1 MVFPMSEPVGMVLS
15 GSTTRR
21 ATIQLYEKYEG
32 KINEGELCII
42 DSSGRKLLCRIDKIT
57 PFSEFF
63 EKGDA
68 FSEARRKRANIPTQ
82 IARKYYNLELEILNE
97 IKNNHLLEVTIPPS
111 PGDEVFKITKDEIL
125 SVVNQDNEGKLLIEF
140 GRLFGYKDVPL
151 YLNVDAIPMH
161 LAVLGVT
168 GSGKSYT
175 VGYLIEQLSEL
186 VIGNRKTAL
195 STIIIDANGDYLDY
209 YKSCHSQGKRIGNY
223 IDLIRFVFNKSQ
235 HALFKNNIKVISLDL
250 DVFNARE
257 LSELVITYY
266 TGGSL
271 NELQV
276 AGLESA
282 LRTLKEEYY
291 SFSSL
296 FTHAHD
302 KLLEELERAKKEKGI
317 HDQTFSA
324 IKRAITKFVEDAEMY
339 DLIKPRESAGL
350 NDTFVD
356 SLTDPEK
363 PKLVIIDFSVDGAPG
378 VSLQLKQLV
387 VSYITKLLFKKFTD
401 YKVNKEDRILLLI
414 IEEAQ
419 NYCPNQETF
428 PIGYS
433 LAKENLAQIATQG
446 RKFGLSLCLVS
457 QRPSFVDQIVLS
469 MVNTFIIHRVSAADV
484 TFIKRITG
492 GLPEAIE
499 NKLTNL
505 STGKAIVTGQMNAI
519 GFPVL
524 VNIPKRKIEPTVGK
538 ISVSEI
544 LKGKI

>member
-1 MVFPMSEPVGMVLS
+1 MGEPIGIVLS

-32 KINEGELCII
+32 KIHEGELCII
-42 DSSGRKLLCRIDKIT
+42 NSSNRKLLCRVDKIV
-57 PFSEFF
+57 PFSEFL
-63 EKGDA
+63 EKDDA
-68 FSEARRKRANIPTQ
+68 FTEARRKRANIPSQ

-97 IKNNHLLEVTIPPS
+97 IRNNRLVEVTLPPS
-111 PGDEVFKITKDEIL
+111 PGDEVFKATKDEIL
-125 SVVNQDNEGKLLIEF
+125 AVINQSNEERLLIEF
-140 GRLFGYKDVPL
+140 GTLFGYKDIPL

-161 LAVLGVT
+161 LAIVGVT

-186 VIGNRKTAL
+186 TIGDKRTAL

-209 YKSCHSQGKRIGNY
+209 YDAYHLKGKHIGNY
-223 IDLIRFVFNKSQ
+223 TDIIRFVFNKSSR
-235 HALFKNNIKVISLDL
+235 ALFGHSGSIKVISLDL

-257 LSELVITYY
+257 LSELIMTYY
-266 TGGSL
+266 SGGSL

-276 AGLESA
+276 SGLDLVLRNLEGAG
-282 LRTLKEEYY
+282 Y
-291 SFSSL
+291 SFSML
-296 FTHAHD
+296 FTDNYYD
-302 KLLEELERAKKEKGI
+302 KILQKLDDARRKRII
-317 HDQTFSA
+317 HDQTYSA
-324 IKRAITKFVEDAEMY
+324 IRRALAKFKEDLGVY
-339 DLIKPRESAGL
+339 DLIKPKNKASF
-350 NDTFVD
+350 NDNFVNE
-356 SLTDPEK
+356 LINPEK
-363 PKLVIIDFSVDGAPG
+363 PKLVIIDFSADGAPG
-378 VSLQLKQLV
+378 VPLQLKQLIV
-387 VSYITKLLFKKFTD
+387 AYITKLLFKKFTE
-401 YKVNKEDRILLLI
+401 YKSKGENKVLLLI

-433 LAKENLAQIATQG
+433 LARENLAQIATQG

-457 QRPSFVDQIVLS
+457 QRPSFVDQVVLS

-484 TFIKRITG
+484 TFIKRVTG

-505 STGKAIVTGQMNAI
+505 ATGKAIVTGQMNVLS
-519 GFPVL
+519 FPIL
-524 VNIPKRKIEPTVGK
+524 VDIPERKIKPTVGK

-544 LKGKI
+544 LKGK